1 MSPKKKRKNKNQNVS
16 GERTQKVQ
24 VTSDQKTT
32 TVPIISN
39 SSTMDNTFTYTD
51 GHIAAGGPGPGFMQ
65 STPISQFNGPQF
77 NQPQLVGYNISPGL
91 GNQQFN
97 PNGSGDINSL
107 LSRLNSKMDQMSL
120 KLNKLEGIEAKLV
133 DLESSINSVKGEVKE
148 MKGKITEVEQS
159 VAFLSDQYDKQ
170 VKDVTEVKTVLKNV
184 TDETARCSSDLSAV
198 VGGLDDLYERH
209 LDLQTRS
216 MRDNLIFDG
225 IAETEGENTE
235 DALKTFIATE
245 MEVTDEI
252 SFHRV
257 HRIGKPVRGKS
268 RPIVAKFVNFKDRE
282 NVRKAG
288 PNLAGKDYSVNE
300 QFPKE
305 IADRRKALYP
315 HLKAAR
321 SNGKKATIVKDKLFI
336 DGVQFIPGHNMGR
349 NMQGIH
355 GQGATASRSDTN
367 SANARGQ
374 SQMNFAAAS
383 GGPRFGR

>member
-1 MSPKKKRKNKNQNVS
+1 M
-16 GERTQKVQ
+16 
-24 VTSDQKTT
+24 
-32 TVPIISN
+32 
-39 SSTMDNTFTYTD
+39 
-51 GHIAAGGPGPGFMQ
+51 
-65 STPISQFNGPQF
+65 
-77 NQPQLVGYNISPGL
+77 
-91 GNQQFN
+91 
-97 PNGSGDINSL
+97 
-107 LSRLNSKMDQMSL
+107 
-120 KLNKLEGIEAKLV
+120 

-148 MKGKITEVEQS
+148 MKGKIIEVEQS

-235 DALKTFIATE
+235 YALKTFIATE

-257 HRIGKPVRGKS
+257 HRIGKSVRGKS

-300 QFPKE
+300 QFLKEIADRRKAFHRVHRIGKSVRGKSRPIVAKFVNFKDRENVRKAGPNLAGKDYSVNEQFLKE

-336 DGVQFIPGHNMGR
+336 DGMQFIPGHNMGR

-383 GGPRFGR
+383 GGPCFGR